1 MVILEVVQTVVEERV
16 QIVVPQVV
24 ETVVPRI
31 VETVVQH
38 VVRTQVMKEIQEVQR
53 PVIQEIIRE
62 VPRPVVETQAVI
74 EMRPQYESQER
85 QEPIEVVECR
95 EIEQQVLLK
104 LELSRHI
111 VATGGSAVYSDSGM
125 ANLMRQGLV
134 VFLDASLEQ
143 LQQRIHNYD
152 SRGIARRPDQSFQDL
167 FRERQQLYRHYAQYT
182 IDCDK
187 QSPNQIVQQIVTQTQ
202 AL

>member
-1 MVILEVVQTVVEERV
+1 MIPQSIILIGMPGAGKSTIGVLLAKETAFDFVDTDVLIQVQQGLTLQ
-16 QIVVPQVV
+16 QILDQSGYL
-24 ETVVPRI
+24 RL
-31 VETVVQH
+31 
-38 VVRTQVMKEIQEVQR
+38 
-53 PVIQEIIRE
+53 
-62 VPRPVVETQAVI
+62 
-74 EMRPQYESQER
+74 
-85 QEPIEVVECR
+85 R